1 MFLCCAESND
11 FAQRHLTGTPMSKLV
26 LHIGTHKTGT
36 TAIQKVFAAN
46 RSRLANYGIIYPD
59 FGLQQ
64 VKRNT
69 VGRRALSNIRD
80 CLAQRGILLPGF
92 EGSAAH
98 HSLLA
103 SWVDLPV
110 DQPSTLPVQTL
121 LADLS
126 RAHADSNRT
135 VILSSEEFSRARG
148 GCTGQGPD
156 LRAIRKYLAG
166 FDEIQ
171 VVCLL
176 RHQVPFL
183 QSLYLE
189 VSKLIVP
196 PDPGILINRAT
207 KSGYGVGMFMDFNL
221 LLDRLSEAF
230 PTDRLTFI
238 DYERVAQGVQGV
250 SGALLAAIGHS
261 TVATHLRCPG
271 DGRANVSPPPLAV
284 LLANR
289 ISEPNIP
296 ANRRLDTTMEYL
308 QNNFDLNRKT
318 TIFTRD
324 QCHQMATHFAP
335 LNQTFET
342 RVKALYP
349 ANTPLY
355 RITAPDIHDLTYP
368 EELDAALS
376 VNLGRALDQGTQ

>member
-1 MFLCCAESND
+1 
-11 FAQRHLTGTPMSKLV
+11 
-26 LHIGTHKTGT
+26 
-36 TAIQKVFAAN
+36 
-46 RSRLANYGIIYPD
+46 
-59 FGLQQ
+59 
-64 VKRNT
+64 
-69 VGRRALSNIRD
+69 
-80 CLAQRGILLPGF
+80 
-92 EGSAAH
+92 
-98 HSLLA
+98 
-103 SWVDLPV
+103 
-110 DQPSTLPVQTL
+110 L

-126 RAHADSNRT
+126 RAHADSNRA
-135 VILSSEEFSRARG
+135 VILSSEEFSRAKG
-148 GCTGQGPD
+148 GRTGQGPD
-156 LRAIRKYLAG
+156 LRVIRKYLAG

-176 RHQVPFL
+176 RHQIPFL

-189 VSKLIVP
+189 VSKFIVP
-196 PDPGILINRAT
+196 PDPSILINRAT

-238 DYERVAQGVQGV
+238 DYKRAAQGVEGV
-250 SGALLAAIGHS
+250 SGALLAAIEHS
-261 TVATHLRCPG
+261 TVATYLRSPG

-289 ISEPNIP
+289 ISEPNMP
-296 ANRRLDTTMEYL
+296 AYRRLDATMEYL

-324 QCHQMATHFAP
+324 QCHQMAAHFAP
-335 LNQTFET
+335 LNHTFET

-355 RITAPDIHDLTYP
+355 RITGPDIHNLTHP
-368 EELDAALS
+368 EELDAAPS
-376 VNLGRALDQGTQ
+376 GNLGPALDQGTQ